1 MSETTIPVS
10 ETLVVSPH
18 TPSSEF
24 ERGARAA
31 AESMRFYFLDENEG
45 SIHADLSTETL
56 EQHEAGAVAD
66 ALADERRRIEQLT
79 DPKIEGQ
86 KDLTRAALE
95 RILDERFPRVQP
107 HTPRSSPRRGDDDAV
122 DARDDERWA
131 VSQFIDHVVEAGF
144 QPPQQS

>member
-1 MSETTIPVS
+1 MSETTTP
-10 ETLVVSPH
+10 TW

-45 SIHADLSTETL
+45 SIHADLSTEIL

-66 ALADERRRIEQLT
+66 ALADERRRIEH
-79 DPKIEGQ
+79 
-86 KDLTRAALE
+86 LTRAALE
-95 RILDERFPRVQP
+95 KILDERFPRVQP
-107 HTPRSSPRRGDDDAV
+107 HTPRSSSRRGDDDAV

-131 VSQFIDHVVEAGF
+131 IGQFIDYVVDAGF
-144 QPPQQS
+144 HPPQQS